1 MKRALLCAIL
11 LSFSCVLFAGCDLF
25 EEAEESFPTG
35 SYLSFATAPS
45 IIPDDT
51 VELRQ
56 SGQPVKRVMSY
67 EGEIP
72 LSQPTR
78 GYHYQLPM
86 IDLADSYT
94 VACNQEIEALFGASI
109 RRSLKA
115 MEREEEPEL
124 ESLTYFSF
132 VHGEI
137 LTLRIDERR
146 FNGEK
151 SQTFYTVNARTGEE
165 VSAKE
170 MLEQVGISGEPEQV
184 LNQRVTDLF
193 ASRFGPL
200 EGADADYTTALNR
213 TQMALFPVTT
223 KYMHMTEA
231 GRLILALTVYHPTGE
246 TTLEEIPL
254 P

>member
-1 MKRALLCAIL
+1 MSSPLALAFDCGTQSMRAIL
-11 LSFSCVLFAGCDLF
+11 FDKFGNTAGMATVQYPLYSSPKFGWAEQDASVFS
-25 EEAEESFPTG
+25 
-35 SYLSFATAPS
+35 
-45 IIPDDT
+45 
-51 VELRQ
+51 
-56 SGQPVKRVMSY
+56 
-67 EGEIP
+67 
-72 LSQPTR
+72 
-78 GYHYQLPM
+78 
-86 IDLADSYT
+86 
-94 VACNQEIEALFGASI
+94 EALFGASI